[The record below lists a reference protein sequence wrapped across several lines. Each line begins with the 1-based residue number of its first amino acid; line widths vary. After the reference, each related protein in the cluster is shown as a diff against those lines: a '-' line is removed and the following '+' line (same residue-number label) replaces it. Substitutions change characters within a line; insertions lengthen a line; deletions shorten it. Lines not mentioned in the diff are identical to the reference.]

1 MNKRRI
7 LERAA
12 IAAAIIVSIGMSGC
26 SAADQSDVTD
36 DSTIEV
42 TDTISEFGET
52 TVSTANETSGTAG
65 TSIVGA
71 NDSETTTVLSSETIE
86 SSTETE
92 MSKSDGG
99 FNVSVQETTV
109 TTTTP
114 PPETYVPETEP
125 PIQQM
130 TAPEVPI
137 GEPIDNK
144 YAYNTLSARE
154 QELYDSIYGAM
165 MRLEPTVDIATNNY
179 TEDEWT
185 KVFSDVYYQ
194 ETHLFW
200 VDPYLI
206 PGEIYYKTTNTEEI
220 EAMKKEID
228 NTAATII
235 NGAAE
240 YATEIDRVKYIHDY
254 LVSINDFEKGGGGS
268 YSPTIYGGLVLGHPQ
283 CEGYAKTF
291 AYICNKLGMETIVMT
306 GNVASGASHAWNKI
320 KVGGNWYNID
330 LTNDDPILQTP
341 SSKYIRHNFFMVPD
355 AWIENVSHFRFNLS
369 QMYSGVE
376 LFKAPTAT
384 SSDYYFFNYYD
395 KAYSGYNSAYNELL
409 NRVVNGV
416 NNRES
421 LVQIRALNYDTYN
434 QLKNNL
440 VALKDDAKVTTG
452 GPWKR
457 IAAAS
462 DDNLYIISISFEY

>member
-1 MNKRRI
+1 MKMKNTLNKIALASI
-7 LERAA
+7 L
-12 IAAAIIVSIGMSGC
+12 IMSIGMSGC
-26 SAADQSDVTD
+26 SPTQDNPGNS

-42 TDTISEFGET
+42 TDTISVFGET
-52 TVSTANETSGTAG
+52 TSSTEE
-65 TSIVGA
+65 SI
-71 NDSETTTVLSSETIE
+71 ETTTLA
-86 SSTETE
+86 STETMGVE
-92 MSKSDGG
+92 TTVPSSEIDLSETETVTETSSDGG
-99 FNVSVQETTV
+99 FNVSVQETTA
-109 TTTTP
+109 TTTEA
-114 PPETYVPETEP
+114 PPETYVPETEVP
-125 PIQQM
+125 QQQV

-137 GEPIDNK
+137 GQSIDNK
-144 YAYNTLSARE
+144 YAYNTLTARE
-154 QELYDSIYGAM
+154 QELYNSIYRAM
-165 MRLEPTVDIATNNY
+165 MSLETTVDIETNGY

-185 KVFSDVYYQ
+185 KIFSDVYYQ

-206 PGEIYYKTTNTEEI
+206 PGEIYYKTTDDETI
-220 EAMKKEID
+220 ENMKKEID
-228 NTAATII
+228 NAAQVII
-235 NGAAE
+235 NGAAG
-240 YATEIDRVKYIHDY
+240 YSTEIDRIKYIHDY

-291 AYICNKLGMETIVMT
+291 AYICNKIGIETIVMT
-306 GNVASGASHAWNKI
+306 GNVASGASHAWNKV

-341 SSKYIRHNFFMVPD
+341 SSKYIRHNFFMIPD

-376 LFKAPTAT
+376 LFKAPAAT
-384 SSDYYFFNYYD
+384 SSDYYYFNYYD
-395 KAYSGYNSAYNELL
+395 SAYSDYNSAYTELL

-421 LVQIRALNYDTYN
+421 LVQIRALNYETYN
-434 QLKNNL
+434 QLKNSL
-440 VALKDDAKVTTG
+440 VTLKDDAKAATG

-462 DDNLYIISISFEY
+462 DDNLYIISVSFEY